1 METMSINDTGQYKII
16 EFDELD
22 STNMFALCNVDSVFD
37 GTIIVAKRQTRGRGR
52 LSRKW
57 LGDNSGNVYMSVIL
71 KPRDFNSYP
80 AINVTQ
86 YMSVVVS
93 RVLKKHYNINAE
105 IKWPNDLLVDGA
117 KIAGILAETSI
128 KNNRVNAIV
137 LGLGLNVNMP
147 KETLDLIDKKATSL
161 KVLSGR
167 EFDVSDCIKHIADEF
182 FKDYTEFIKQGF
194 SYIRNEYL
202 EKSCFLKKKIKIDNS
217 LYDGEYFI
225 SSVDENGMLVAV
237 DEKNVEKTVISG
249 DLIC

>member
-1 METMSINDTGQYKII
+1 METMNINDTALYKIL
-16 EFDELD
+16 EFDELE
-22 STNMFALCNVDSVFD
+22 STNMFALCNAENAQDR
-37 GTIIVAKRQTRGRGR
+37 TIITANRQTKGRGR

-71 KPRDFNSYP
+71 KPKDFNSYP

-93 RVLKKHYNINAE
+93 RVLKEYYGITSE
-105 IKWPNDLLVDGA
+105 IKWPNDILVDGA

-128 KNNRVNAIV
+128 KNSRVNAIV

-147 KETLDLIDKKATSL
+147 LSVISKIDKKATSL

-167 EFDVSDCIKHIADEF
+167 EFDVQACIKHIADEF
-182 FKDYTEFIKQGF
+182 FKDYDEFIKQGF
-194 SYIRNEYL
+194 SFIRDEYI
-202 EKSCFLKKKIKIDNS
+202 EKSCFLNKKIKIDNS
-217 LYDGEYFI
+217 LKNGEYFI

-237 DEKNVEKTVISG
+237 DENKVEQTLISG